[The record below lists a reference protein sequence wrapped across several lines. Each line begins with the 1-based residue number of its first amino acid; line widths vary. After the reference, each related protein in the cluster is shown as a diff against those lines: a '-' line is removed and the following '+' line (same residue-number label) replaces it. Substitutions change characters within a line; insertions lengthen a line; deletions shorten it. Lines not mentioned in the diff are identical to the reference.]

1 MSYYVKTNEMFQNTL
16 TDWLRDHNIEDY
28 AFYSNAWKGSCN
40 WLFEF
45 EKEEDA
51 MAFKLRWC

>member
-1 MSYYVKTNEMFQNTL
+1 MSYFVKTNEKFQHTL

-28 AFYSNAWKGSCN
+28 AFYSPIWNGKCY

-51 MAFKLRWC
+51 LAFKLRWT

>member
-1 MSYYVKTNEMFQNTL
+1 MTYFIKINQPYQGPLINWLGENKIEGYAIYVGSWNTGC
-16 TDWLRDHNIEDY
+16 T
-28 AFYSNAWKGSCN
+28 

-51 MAFKLRWC
+51 LAFKLRWG

>member
-16 TDWLRDHNIEDY
+16 TDWLRDQNISDY
-28 AFYSNAWKGSCN
+28 AFYSNAWNGRCH

-45 EKEEDA
+45 KNREDA
-51 MAFKLRWC
+51 AAFKLRWT

>member
-1 MSYYVKTNEMFQNTL
+1 MFQNTL
-16 TDWLRDHNIEDY
+16 TDWLRDHDIEDY

-45 EKEEDA
+45 KNKEDA
-51 MAFKLRWC
+51 MAFKLRWL

>member
-1 MSYYVKTNEMFQNTL
+1 MLYYVKMDEINQNELTN
-16 TDWLRDHNIEDY
+16 WLCDQNIEDY
-28 AFYSNAWKGSCN
+28 TFYSNVWKDSCK

-51 MAFKLRWC
+51 MAFKLRWL